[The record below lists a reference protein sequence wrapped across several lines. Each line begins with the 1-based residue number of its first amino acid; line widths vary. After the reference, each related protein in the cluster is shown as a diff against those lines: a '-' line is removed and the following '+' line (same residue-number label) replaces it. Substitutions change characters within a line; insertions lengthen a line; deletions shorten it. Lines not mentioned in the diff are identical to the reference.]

1 MPFRDI
7 FDPGQLAILTAVLDD
22 ICRADGI
29 QPRSP
34 EHEDLAAL
42 LLHFYSRGYD
52 SPGAL
57 KAALSEAMREAPRSA
72 KPSASRVAAQAG

>member
-22 ICRADGI
+22 ICRAAGI
-29 QPRSP
+29 QQQTR
-34 EHEDLAAL
+34 EREDLAAL
-42 LLHFYSRGYD
+42 LLHFYGRGYQ

-57 KAALSEAMREAPRSA
+57 KAALNDALRNEPAVRITG
-72 KPSASRVAAQAG
+72 AA

>member
-1 MPFRDI
+1 MPFRNI

-29 QPRSP
+29 QPHTP
-34 EHEDLAAL
+34 EHEDTAAL
-42 LLHFYSRGYD
+42 LLHLYGRGYH

-57 KAALSEAMREAPRSA
+57 KAALDEVLQDERRY
-72 KPSASRVAAQAG
+72 G